1 MADRIANRALLFILL
16 TGVGVLVYAL
26 CFAIL
31 GPAAHSAM
39 AVLVGGVL
47 AAVLLLVRDAAQRG
61 VDWLLYGDRRE
72 PERALLRVGR
82 RSASAVE
89 GEVLVD
95 ALAETLAAAL
105 RLSYVEVLLDGAPA
119 GSRVGTPTR
128 RVCEVD
134 LVHQGRR
141 LGVLRAGRRGE
152 SPSRADLEVLTGA
165 APQLAAAAETVQLSR
180 SLAAARERLVR
191 AREEERRRLR
201 RDLHDVLG
209 PALAGVALGLDAV
222 RARARRDPG
231 AVDPLVAQVQDEVRD
246 CVTEIRSIIEGLRP
260 PVLDELGLAGAL
272 REHADLLA
280 GRVPALRVT
289 VTADELPPLPAA
301 VEVSAYLIGQE
312 AVTNAVRHAAPGRI
326 DVRVTADGSDVH
338 VEVCDDG
345 TGLPEQRRA
354 GVGLRSMADRA
365 EELGGELAVGP
376 ADAGGTR
383 VVARLPLGT
392 GAVLEGAR

>member
-1 MADRIANRALLFILL
+1 M
-16 TGVGVLVYAL
+16 
-26 CFAIL
+26 
-31 GPAAHSAM
+31 
-39 AVLVGGVL
+39 
-47 AAVLLLVRDAAQRG
+47 
-61 VDWLLYGDRRE
+61 
-72 PERALLRVGR
+72 
-82 RSASAVE
+82 
-89 GEVLVD
+89 
-95 ALAETLAAAL
+95 
-105 RLSYVEVLLDGAPA
+105 LLDGAPA
-119 GSRVGTPTR
+119 GFRVGTPTR

-152 SPSRADLEVLTGA
+152 SPSRADVEVLTGA

-201 RDLHDVLG
+201 SDLHDVLG

-222 RARARRDPG
+222 RARARRDPA
-231 AVDPLVAQVQDEVRD
+231 AVDALVAQVQEEVRG

-272 REHADLLA
+272 RGHADLLA
-280 GRVPALRVT
+280 ARVPGLRVT

-326 DVRVTADGSDVH
+326 DVRVTADGTDVH
-338 VEVCDDG
+338 VEVSDDG
-345 TGLPEQRRA
+345 TGLPAQRRA

-376 ADAGGTR
+376 VDAGGTR
-383 VVARLPLGT
+383 VLARLPLGT